1 MILLADTH
9 ILLWAALEPNRIPLR
24 GRQLLEAE
32 DNQPL
37 FSSASLWE
45 ISIKHGQGRPDFTVD
60 PRRLYRQLLANGWR
74 ELAVSPEHALAVLTL
89 PPLHKD
95 PFDRILVAQ
104 ATVEGA
110 KLLTVDRQLGE
121 YGGPILSL

>member
-1 MILLADTH
+1 VILLADTH
-9 ILLWAALEPNRIPLR
+9 ILLWAALEPSRIPLK

-37 FSSASLWE
+37 FSAASLWE
-45 ISIKHGQGRPDFTVD
+45 IGIKHAQGRPDFNVD

-74 ELAVSPEHALAVLTL
+74 ELAVSVEHALTVLTL

-121 YGGPILSL
+121 YGGPTLSL

>member
-9 ILLWAALEPNRIPLR
+9 ILLWAALQPDRIPLR

-37 FSSASLWE
+37 FSAASLWE
-45 ISIKHGQGRPDFTVD
+45 ISIKHARGRPDFTID

-74 ELAVSPEHALAVLTL
+74 ELAVSVEHALAVLTL

-121 YGGPILSL
+121 YGGPTLSL

>member
-9 ILLWAALEPNRIPLR
+9 ILLWAALAPSRIPLR

-37 FSSASLWE
+37 FSAASLWE
-45 ISIKHGQGRPDFTVD
+45 ISIKHARGRPDFTVD

-74 ELAVSPEHALAVLTL
+74 ELAVSVEHTLAVLAL

-104 ATVEGA
+104 AAVEGA

-121 YGGPILSL
+121 YGGPTLNL

>member
-9 ILLWAALEPNRIPLR
+9 ILLWAALQPDRIPLR

-37 FSSASLWE
+37 FSAASLWE
-45 ISIKHGQGRPDFTVD
+45 ISIKHARGRPDFTVD

-74 ELAVSPEHALAVLTL
+74 KLAVSVEHALAVLTL

-121 YGGPILSL
+121 YGGPTLSL